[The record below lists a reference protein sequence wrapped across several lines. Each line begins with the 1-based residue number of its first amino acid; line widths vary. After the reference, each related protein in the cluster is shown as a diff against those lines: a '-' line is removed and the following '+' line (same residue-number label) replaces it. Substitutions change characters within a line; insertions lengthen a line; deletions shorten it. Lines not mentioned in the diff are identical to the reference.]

1 MTEHSD
7 LLRVRLDRSKPFAR
21 IYGAGDD
28 PDIPRG
34 AWALQ
39 DGRYFRADGTDVD
52 DPPDPPKPVLTAL
65 PADNPD
71 TPVLVDAEIWE
82 KYRKMIYGPPEG
94 DGEVA

>member
-1 MTEHSD
+1 MTT
-7 LLRVRLDRSKPFAR
+7 RRRLDFAAPYATVVGEPSVR
-21 IYGAGDD
+21 F
-28 PDIPRG
+28 
-34 AWALQ
+34 Q
-39 DGRYFRADGTDVD
+39 QSGRYFRADGTDVD

-65 PADNPD
+65 PADSPD